1 LAEIRILN
9 GWNVSAHR
17 GGRIIE
23 DADGEPGVE
32 EKFGL
37 EFIEMHPV
45 ETGNVIKFICDREVR
60 DAIIEAWTGVV
71 PAR

>member
-1 LAEIRILN
+1 LAETRILN
-9 GWNVSAHR
+9 GWMVSAHR
-17 GGRIIE
+17 GGRIVE
-23 DADGEPGVE
+23 SEDGEPGVE

-37 EFIEMHPV
+37 EFIEMYPI
-45 ETGNVIKFICDREVR
+45 ETGNSIKFICDRDVR